1 MLMRPEK
8 NDYHPHYQ
16 SYIEQIPEGDLIVL
30 LCEQLKQTVSLLEGL
45 SDEKALYQYAPE
57 KWTIKEVIGHIADT
71 ERIMA
76 YRLLGISRGEQN
88 EFPGYDDESYV
99 QNARFNE
106 ISLAQLVENLKAVR
120 LATIALLKGLHR
132 DAWVLR
138 GRANGGPVTVLAL
151 AAIIAG
157 HERHHVRI
165 LEDRYFNY
173 V

>member
-1 MLMRPEK
+1 MLLRPEK
-8 NDYHPHYQ
+8 NDYHTYYQ

-30 LCEQLKQTVSLLEGL
+30 LAEQHKNTISLLENL

-76 YRLLGISRGEQN
+76 YRLLGISRGEQQ

-99 QNARFNE
+99 QNAQFNE
-106 ISLAQLVENLKAVR
+106 VSLTELLENLKAVR
-120 LATIALLKGLHR
+120 LATITLLRGLHQ
-132 DAWVLR
+132 DAWAHR

-165 LEDRYFNY
+165 LEERYL
-173 V
+173 